1 MIQEAIAK
9 AVSGRDLSEPEM
21 IGAMDQIME
30 GKATPA
36 QIGALLIALRMK
48 GESLE
53 EISGAAQVMRAKATP
68 VACGCAADDG
78 VLVDIV
84 GTGGDGA
91 GTFNVS
97 TTTAFVA

>member
-9 AVSGRDLSEPEM
+9 AVSGHDLSEPEM

-53 EISGAAQVMRAKATP
+53 EISG
-68 VACGCAADDG
+68 G
-78 VLVDIV
+78 
-84 GTGGDGA
+84 GA
-91 GTFNVS
+91 GDAGQGHAGGLWVRG
-97 TTTAFVA
+97 